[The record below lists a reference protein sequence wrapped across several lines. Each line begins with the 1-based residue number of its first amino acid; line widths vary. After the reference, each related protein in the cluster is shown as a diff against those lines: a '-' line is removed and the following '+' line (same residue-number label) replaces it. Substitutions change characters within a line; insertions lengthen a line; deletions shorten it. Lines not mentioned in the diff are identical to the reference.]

1 MMAEY
6 IEDLSGIR
14 SGQPVRLF
22 GQETE
27 AGKQTV
33 LTPYFPAEP
42 SGPGCVIIFPGGG
55 YEHVSLEKEGT
66 KIAAALNAK
75 GLRTFVLDYHVAPAP
90 RETILRDAVRA
101 VRFVRLHAADL
112 GVDPEKIA
120 VMGFSAGGHLA
131 QMTALYAGEVRTGS
145 DAVSAVSG
153 KPDALILSYPVV
165 TFTDPYA
172 HTGSRRRFLGPDR
185 ENDAEMRLKYS
196 GEKQAGP
203 GFPPV
208 FLWHCEGDTSVPVQ
222 NSLML
227 GEALERAGVVHELT
241 VYPGGAHGLGLA
253 PGYEEISGWFDK
265 AVRWLGE
272 RFVGQR

>member
-1 MMAEY
+1 MSECS
-6 IEDLSGIR
+6 ENLSGIR
-14 SGQPVRLF
+14 NGEPVRLF
-22 GQETE
+22 GQDT
-27 AGKQTV
+27 ADGKQTV
-33 LTPYFPAEP
+33 LTPFFPENP
-42 SGPGCVIIFPGGG
+42 SEPGCVIIFPGGG

-66 KIAAALNAK
+66 KIAEALNAK
-75 GLRTFVLDYHVAPAP
+75 GLRAFVLDYHVTPAP

-101 VRFVRLHAADL
+101 VQFVRRHSAEL
-112 GVDPEKIA
+112 GIDPTKIA

-131 QMTALYAGEVRTGS
+131 EMTALYAQDVSTGS

-153 KPDALILSYPVV
+153 KPDALILGYPVV

-172 HTGSRRRFLGPDR
+172 HTGSRRNFLGTGQ

-203 GFPPV
+203 GCPPV
-208 FLWHCEGDTSVPVQ
+208 FLWHCEADTSVPVQ

-227 GEALERAGVVHELT
+227 AEALERAGVVHELT

-253 PGYEEISGWFDK
+253 PGYEEISGWFDN

-272 RFVGQR
+272 RFGGQR